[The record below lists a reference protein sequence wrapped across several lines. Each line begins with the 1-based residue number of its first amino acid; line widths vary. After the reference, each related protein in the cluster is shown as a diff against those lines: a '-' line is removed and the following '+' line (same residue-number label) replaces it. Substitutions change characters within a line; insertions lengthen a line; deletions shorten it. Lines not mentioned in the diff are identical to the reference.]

1 MQKALTVAKQYDII
15 FRMSD
20 EKLLELK
27 KFFEADKFV
36 GLAGIDILE
45 TGDDYA
51 VVGAEIGGE
60 HLNAGG
66 AVQGGMLYTAA
77 DFAFA
82 VLTNMLHPVTVTQ
95 TAAITYIRAAYTS
108 RITATAKE
116 IVRSGHNCVVEVT
129 VRDDAGNIVCTGS
142 FNGFINSKK

>member
-1 MQKALTVAKQYDII
+1 
-15 FRMSD
+15 MSD

-95 TAAITYIRAAYTS
+95 TATALLWQKGIFWHRVHDVAAARQGLTLAAALRAGENVA
-108 RITATAKE
+108 
-116 IVRSGHNCVVEVT
+116 C
-129 VRDDAGNIVCTGS
+129 
-142 FNGFINSKK
+142 